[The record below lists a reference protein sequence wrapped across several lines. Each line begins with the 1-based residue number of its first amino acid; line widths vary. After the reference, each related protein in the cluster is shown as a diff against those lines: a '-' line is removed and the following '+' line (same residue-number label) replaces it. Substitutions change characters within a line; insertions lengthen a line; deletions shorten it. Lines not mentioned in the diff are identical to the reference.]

1 MDYKSLLIN
10 FMSGTGNSFRAAAW
24 MTKMGKQRGIR
35 SELYPIARCREE
47 SDVDKGSGE
56 LLGVVFPTHGFTA
69 PWHVIRYA
77 LRLPSGRG
85 KHAFV
90 VVTRAGSRIASI
102 PFPGM
107 EGTAGYL
114 IALILILKGYSVRG
128 VMGLDM
134 PSNWIALHWGLN
146 SVNSGFI
153 IDRAKVKAD
162 AFINSILEGKK
173 GFRGIVPLILGLML
187 SPVSL
192 GYLIIGRF
200 FLSKLFFASGDCTG
214 CGLCAESCPVKAI
227 KMVGNSKHRPYWTFA
242 CESCMRCMGYC
253 PNQAVE
259 VSHPFAVILYFL
271 ATLPVSVY
279 ILNELGESAP
289 MGPYLFVVSALLN
302 YSYILFVF
310 FIANLVLFLLIQIPL
325 LNKLCTYTTLTHIYR
340 RYHEPDTKLGDMLKK
355 QV

>member
-24 MTKMGKQRGIR
+24 MTKIGKQRGIR

-47 SDVDKGSGE
+47 SDLDKGSGD

-90 VVTRAGSRIASI
+90 VATRAGSRIASI

-114 IALILILKGYSVRG
+114 IAFILIVKGYSVRG

-134 PSNWIALHWGLN
+134 PSNWMALHWGLN
-146 SVNSGFI
+146 SVNSRFI

-162 AFINSILEGKK
+162 AFIDSISEGKK
-173 GFRGIVPLILGLML
+173 EFRGIVPLILGLLL

-200 FLSKLFFASGDCTG
+200 FLSKLFFASEDCTG
-214 CGLCAESCPVKAI
+214 CGLCAESCPVKGI
-227 KMVGNSKHRPYWTFA
+227 KMVGNNKPRPYWTFA

-259 VSHPFAVILYFL
+259 VSHSFAIILYFL
-271 ATLPVSVY
+271 MTLPVSVY

-310 FIANLVLFLLIQIPL
+310 FIANLVLFLLTQIPL